1 MSQAPAET
9 ALDEPGLCAYLEAQ
23 VDEFKGPLTA
33 TKFAGGQS
41 NPTYRVEAAS
51 GTYVLRRKPPGP
63 VLKSA
68 HAVDREFRVI
78 SALANTDVPVPGAIH
93 LCTDDTVIGS
103 IFYLM
108 GFVAGRTFWDAA
120 LPEVAREERP
130 GIYDSMI
137 TTLAA
142 LHSVDINEAGLADYG
157 KPGNYFDRQISRWV
171 TQYSL
176 SETEDIAAMN
186 SLIDWLPANTPADD
200 GRVSLI
206 HGDFRIDNMI
216 FDAQNN
222 RVLALIDWELST
234 LGHPMADLAYTCMSM
249 RLPRLGEMKGLAG
262 LDRAALN
269 IPDENAFLA
278 RYCQKTGQGDIG
290 HWPFYL
296 AFSYFRLAAIVQ
308 GVMKRALDGTASSKK
323 ALEVGKMARPL
334 AEMGLAVLE
343 SG

>member
-186 SLIDWLPANTPADD
+186 SLIDWLPD
-200 GRVSLI
+200 RQ
-206 HGDFRIDNMI
+206 HDFRCAKQPGAGAD
-216 FDAQNN
+216 
-222 RVLALIDWELST
+222 R
-234 LGHPMADLAYTCMSM
+234 LGAVDPGAPHGG
-249 RLPRLGEMKGLAG
+249 PRLHLHEHAPAAPWRDEGAG
-262 LDRAALN
+262 RA
-269 IPDENAFLA
+269 
-278 RYCQKTGQGDIG
+278 
-290 HWPFYL
+290 
-296 AFSYFRLAAIVQ
+296 
-308 GVMKRALDGTASSKK
+308 
-323 ALEVGKMARPL
+323 
-334 AEMGLAVLE
+334 
-343 SG
+343 